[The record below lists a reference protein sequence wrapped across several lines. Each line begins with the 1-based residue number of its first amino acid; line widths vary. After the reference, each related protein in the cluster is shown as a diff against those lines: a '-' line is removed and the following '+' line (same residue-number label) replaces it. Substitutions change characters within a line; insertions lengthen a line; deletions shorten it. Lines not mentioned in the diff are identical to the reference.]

1 MFLIAISS
9 LKGVGDLQALSVAP
23 SYLDF
28 APGLTKAFLYP
39 HAGFVPKV
47 PSSTP
52 RLVVLQAF

>member
-9 LKGVGDLQALSVAP
+9 LKGVADLQALSVAP

-28 APGLTKAFLYP
+28 APGLAKASLYP
-39 HAGFVPKV
+39 RVGYVPKV

-52 RLVVLQAF
+52 RPVVLQAF